1 MTNDIVTQLRVEN
14 YPLLQF
20 GNHQDWCT
28 ALGIMDEAAD
38 EIERLRAEL
47 VRVLK
52 PKDIW
57 HDCSHCMGHEP
68 SDNA

>member
-1 MTNDIVTQLRVEN
+1 MEEDIVAVLRHN
-14 YPLLQF
+14 CDCTIRTGQCF
-20 GNHQDWCT
+20 GC
-28 ALGIMDEAAD
+28 ECAD

-57 HDCSHCMGHEP
+57 HDCSHCQGHEP
-68 SDNA
+68 SDNG